1 MNRRMVLNTLML
13 GMFIF
18 LFGFKFF
25 PPMWHPVVGVLVLIP
40 VMIHILYNRRWFTAL
55 TRGRWNRKRRLWTI
69 LNLALLI
76 TVFLTVLAGILC
88 SPYATFLPTGSL
100 PFNPHTLSRAH
111 KFLAK
116 ILFWLIICHVFFHRK
131 AFSSWIRH
139 GLKR

>member
-1 MNRRMVLNTLML
+1 MNRRMALNTIML
-13 GMFIF
+13 GMFLF
-18 LFGFKFF
+18 LFGIKLF
-25 PPMWHPVVGVLVLIP
+25 PRSWHQIVGVLVLLP
-40 VMIHILYNRRWFTAL
+40 VLFHVVNNRRWFTAL

-69 LNLALLI
+69 LNLALLV

-88 SPYATFLPTGSL
+88 SPYTAFLPTGSL

-111 KFLAK
+111 KLLAK
-116 ILFWLIICHVFFHRK
+116 ILFWLIICHVFLHRK